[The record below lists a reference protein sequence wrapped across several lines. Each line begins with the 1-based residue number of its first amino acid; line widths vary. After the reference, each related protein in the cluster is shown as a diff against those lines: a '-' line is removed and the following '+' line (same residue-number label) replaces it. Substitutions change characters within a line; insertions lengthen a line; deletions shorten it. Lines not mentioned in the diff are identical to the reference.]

1 MKSLFLLKTTLLV
14 CAIQL
19 VHGRCVCDPADT
31 TCLNDCVNNARN
43 CIEDCGNNT
52 CFTECINVHWPGTTF
67 EDDELEEA
75 EEPKTSI
82 RNEDD
87 ATTTPAATRT
97 REAVATTTST
107 TEIDFIGA
115 LISAFFNPSNAQETT
130 LPSPALK
137 TDISDTASVLMPTSD
152 AGPLLP
158 LSEIASMLNITDPL
172 LTTTHT
178 TITSMVTVTPTDA
191 PSFSSGTTASASS
204 ASFGSHLE
212 ANLCYPILILVLLTT
227 VFIH

>member
-1 MKSLFLLKTTLLV
+1 M
-14 CAIQL
+14 
-19 VHGRCVCDPADT
+19 
-31 TCLNDCVNNARN
+31 NNARN

-97 REAVATTTST
+97 SAAIATTTST
-107 TEIDFIGA
+107 TEVDFIGA
-115 LISAFFNPSNAQETT
+115 LISAIFNPSNAQETT
-130 LPSPALK
+130 LPTPALK
-137 TDISDTASVLMPTSD
+137 TDISDTASVLMTTSD

-172 LTTTHT
+172 LTTSMYIIIIILQSNKHKPYIKSYLAHT
-178 TITSMVTVTPTDA
+178 TITSMVTVTPTNA

>member
-1 MKSLFLLKTTLLV
+1 MKFLFLLKTTLLV

-31 TCLNDCVNNARN
+31 TCLNDC
-43 CIEDCGNNT
+43 
-52 CFTECINVHWPGTTF
+52 ECINVHWPGTTF

-82 RNEDD
+82 RSEDD

-97 REAVATTTST
+97 SAAIVTTTST
-107 TEIDFIGA
+107 TEVDFIGA
-115 LISAFFNPSNAQETT
+115 LISAIFNPSNAQETT
-130 LPSPALK
+130 LPTPALK

-178 TITSMVTVTPTDA
+178 TITSMVTVTPTNA

>member
-1 MKSLFLLKTTLLV
+1 M
-14 CAIQL
+14 
-19 VHGRCVCDPADT
+19 
-31 TCLNDCVNNARN
+31 NNARN

-97 REAVATTTST
+97 SAAIVTTTST
-107 TEIDFIGA
+107 TEVDFIGA
-115 LISAFFNPSNAQETT
+115 LISAIFNPSNAQETT
-130 LPSPALK
+130 LPTPALK
-137 TDISDTASVLMPTSD
+137 TDISDTASVLMTTSD

-172 LTTTHT
+172 LTTSMYIIIIILQSNKHKPYIKSYLAHT
-178 TITSMVTVTPTDA
+178 TITSMVTVTPTNA

>member
-1 MKSLFLLKTTLLV
+1 M
-14 CAIQL
+14 
-19 VHGRCVCDPADT
+19 
-31 TCLNDCVNNARN
+31 NNARN

-82 RNEDD
+82 RSEDD

-97 REAVATTTST
+97 SAAIATTTST
-107 TEIDFIGA
+107 TEVDFIGA
-115 LISAFFNPSNAQETT
+115 LISAIFNPSNAQETT
-130 LPSPALK
+130 LPTPALK
-137 TDISDTASVLMPTSD
+137 TDISDTASVLMTTSD

-172 LTTTHT
+172 LTTSMYIIIIILQSNKHKPYIKSYLAHT
-178 TITSMVTVTPTDA
+178 TITSMVTVTPTNA

>member
-1 MKSLFLLKTTLLV
+1 MKLFLVLKTTLLV

-31 TCLNDCVNNARN
+31 TCLNDC
-43 CIEDCGNNT
+43 
-52 CFTECINVHWPGTTF
+52 ECINVHWPGATF

-75 EEPKTSI
+75 EALNTSTQKE
-82 RNEDD
+82 ND
-87 ATTTPAATRT
+87 ATTAPTADITT
-97 REAVATTTST
+97 GTNAVATATTT
-107 TEIDFIGA
+107 TEVDFIGA
-115 LISAFFNPSNAQETT
+115 LISAIFNPSNAQETT
-130 LPSPALK
+130 VPTPALK
-137 TDISDTASVLMPTSD
+137 TEISDTASVLMPTSD

-178 TITSMVTVTPTDA
+178 TITSMVTVTPTA
-191 PSFSSGTTASASS
+191 VPSISSGTNASASASASS
-204 ASFGSHLE
+204 ASFGSRLQ
-212 ANLCYPILILVLLTT
+212 ASLFYPIMIFVLTL

>member
-1 MKSLFLLKTTLLV
+1 
-14 CAIQL
+14 
-19 VHGRCVCDPADT
+19 
-31 TCLNDCVNNARN
+31 VNNARN

-82 RNEDD
+82 RSEDD

-97 REAVATTTST
+97 SAAIVTTTST
-107 TEIDFIGA
+107 TEVDFIGA
-115 LISAFFNPSNAQETT
+115 LISAIFNPSNAQETT
-130 LPSPALK
+130 LPTPALK

-172 LTTTHT
+172 LTTSMYIIIIIMLQSNKHKPYIKSYLAHT
-178 TITSMVTVTPTDA
+178 TITSMVTVTPTNA